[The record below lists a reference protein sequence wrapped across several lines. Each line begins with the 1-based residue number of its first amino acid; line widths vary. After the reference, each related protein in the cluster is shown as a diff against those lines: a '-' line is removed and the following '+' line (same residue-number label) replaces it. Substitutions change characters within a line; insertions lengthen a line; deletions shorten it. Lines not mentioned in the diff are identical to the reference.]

1 VVILKGVMDS
11 ATKIVGDKEVMVP
24 IENVKKLNSTDV
36 IDSKTR

>member
-1 VVILKGVMDS
+1 
-11 ATKIVGDKEVMVP
+11 MVP